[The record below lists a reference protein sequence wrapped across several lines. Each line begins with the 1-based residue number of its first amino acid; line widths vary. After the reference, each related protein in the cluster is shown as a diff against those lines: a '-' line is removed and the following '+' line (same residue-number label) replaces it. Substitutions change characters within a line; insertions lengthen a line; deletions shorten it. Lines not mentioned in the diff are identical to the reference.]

1 LKRHAYACV
10 HHNIQICYLVTS
22 HVYAYAFACARQGN
36 DSCPAARSTQ
46 SCICHQGEYVHI
58 EMAKFTAADGDNQ
71 LIESNVV
78 SEYLDVQYRSSGVKL
93 FPEDPLQLA
102 KVSLHPGAGVI
113 SPHALL

>member
-1 LKRHAYACV
+1 M
-10 HHNIQICYLVTS
+10 HHNIHTCYLVTS
-22 HVYAYAFACARQGN
+22 YVHVCVFACARQGH
-36 DSCPAARSTQ
+36 DCCPASWSTQ
-46 SCICHQGEYVHI
+46 SHICYQGEYVHI
-58 EMAKFTAADGDNQ
+58 GMAKFTAADGDNQ

>member
-1 LKRHAYACV
+1 ML
-10 HHNIQICYLVTS
+10 TS
-22 HVYAYAFACARQGN
+22 HVHAYVFANVWQGH
-36 DSCPAARSTQ
+36 DSCPAAKSKQ
-46 SCICHQGEYVHI
+46 LCICYQGEYVQI
-58 EMAKFTAADGDNQ
+58 GMAKFTAADGDNQ

>member
-1 LKRHAYACV
+1 V
-10 HHNIQICYLVTS
+10 
-22 HVYAYAFACARQGN
+22 FANVWQGH
-36 DSCPAARSTQ
+36 DSCPAAKSKQ
-46 SCICHQGEYVHI
+46 LCICYQGEYVQI
-58 EMAKFTAADGDNQ
+58 GMANFTAADGDNQ

>member
-1 LKRHAYACV
+1 MQTHASHHTHMLSSHLTCICV
-10 HHNIQICYLVTS
+10 CV
-22 HVYAYAFACARQGN
+22 FACARQGN

-46 SCICHQGEYVHI
+46 LCICYQGEYVYI
-58 EMAKFTAADGDNQ
+58 GMGTFTAADGDNQ